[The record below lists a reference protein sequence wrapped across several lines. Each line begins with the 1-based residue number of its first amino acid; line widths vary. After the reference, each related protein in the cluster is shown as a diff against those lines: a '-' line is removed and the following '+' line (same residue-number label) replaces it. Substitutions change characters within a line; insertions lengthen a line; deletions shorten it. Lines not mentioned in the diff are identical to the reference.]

1 MYINKQT
8 GVLILLGGDLNQ
20 CVSLVVPTVVIFA
33 YLCAWWFVCRFILV
47 EEYHFLFFFFSLSF
61 FFFFSDNSCIY
72 I

>member
-61 FFFFSDNSCIY
+61 PLVFSDNSCIY